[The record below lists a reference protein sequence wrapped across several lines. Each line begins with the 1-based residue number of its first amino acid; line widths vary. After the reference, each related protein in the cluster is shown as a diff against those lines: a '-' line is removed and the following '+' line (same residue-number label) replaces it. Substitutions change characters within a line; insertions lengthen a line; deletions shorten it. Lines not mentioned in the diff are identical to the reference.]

1 MTRND
6 SRPSLWERFVN
17 WETGDESVLDGEIEQ
32 SMDQAAPQEAGGEVY
47 ASAEKRADDHRTA
60 LVEEE
65 RSYYSR
71 VHEWSLHKGVKLI
84 NRLYRLSAVLVLC
97 FIIFFLMSTVVA
109 LPPFGDADNPYN
121 NEVSQRYI
129 EKGIEETGAINFV
142 AGMILDYRAFD
153 TFGESTVLFVA
164 ACSVLLL
171 LKLGDHAPGE
181 KPTPAMLEA
190 EWDDRHHEPKND
202 AILQLAAKILVP
214 VILLYGMYIV
224 LNGHLSPGGG
234 FSGGAVMGAGLI
246 LYLNAFG
253 FQKTE
258 RFFTYRTF
266 RWITFLALMT
276 YAALKSYSFYTGA
289 NHIESGIPLGTPG
302 AILSSGFILP
312 LNICV
317 GLIVMCTMYAFYTLF
332 RKGGM
337 TAMLTIIQEHLEEIV
352 AVLLFAIGFTT
363 LLLQRNLIKKIIGF
377 NIMDTAIYLLLT
389 SVGYIEGRTA
399 PILTDGIISA
409 QYYINPIPAGL
420 VLTGIVV
427 SVSVTAL
434 MLSLTVRLYRRYHT
448 LDIDRITL
456 MMKGEDD

>member
-1 MTRND
+1 MSQKMNER
-6 SRPSLWERFVN
+6 RPSPWERLCL
-17 WETGDESVLDGEIEQ
+17 WIGGDGSALDAEIER
-32 SMDQAAPQEAGGEVY
+32 SMTQNAAEEISAEQF
-47 ASAEKRADDHRTA
+47 ASAENRVDDRSAA
-60 LVEEE
+60 LAEEE
-65 RSYYSR
+65 QSFYARI
-71 VHEWSLHKGVKLI
+71 HEWSQHRGVRLI
-84 NRLYRLSAVLVLC
+84 NTVYRVMAVLVLC
-97 FIIFFLMSTVVA
+97 AIVFFLMSTVIA
-109 LPPFGDADNPYN
+109 LPPFGAADNPYN

-129 EKGIEETGAINFV
+129 ERGIEETGAINFV

-171 LKLGDHAPGE
+171 LKLGDHGPNE

-202 AILQLAAKILVP
+202 AILQLAAKVLVP

-224 LNGHLSPGGG
+224 LNGHLGPGGG

-253 FQKTE
+253 FKKTE
-258 RFFTYRTF
+258 RFFTYKTF

-276 YAALKSYSFYTGA
+276 YAGLKSYSFYTGA

-337 TAMLTIIQEHLEEIV
+337 
-352 AVLLFAIGFTT
+352 
-363 LLLQRNLIKKIIGF
+363 
-377 NIMDTAIYLLLT
+377 
-389 SVGYIEGRTA
+389 
-399 PILTDGIISA
+399 
-409 QYYINPIPAGL
+409 
-420 VLTGIVV
+420 
-427 SVSVTAL
+427 
-434 MLSLTVRLYRRYHT
+434 
-448 LDIDRITL
+448 
-456 MMKGEDD
+456 

>member
-1 MTRND
+1 MSSEKNFFR
-6 SRPSLWERFVN
+6 RW
-17 WETGDESVLDGEIEQ
+17 LDGQVDWSAMLEQEKPAPKAENDAYKPRWDAESARQ
-32 SMDQAAPQEAGGEVY
+32 SMERGQIAYTVLAIVACIVFAAFMLLTVANLPGYG
-47 ASAEKRADDHRTA
+47 SADAPTVNGVA
-60 LVEEE
+60 E
-65 RSYYSR
+65 RY
-71 VHEWSLHKGVKLI
+71 V
-84 NRLYRLSAVLVLC
+84 
-97 FIIFFLMSTVVA
+97 
-109 LPPFGDADNPYN
+109 
-121 NEVSQRYI
+121 
-129 EKGIEETGAINFV
+129 EKGTEETGAVNTV

-276 YAALKSYSFYTGA
+276 YAGLKSYSFYTGA

-337 TAMLTIIQEHLEEIV
+337 
-352 AVLLFAIGFTT
+352 
-363 LLLQRNLIKKIIGF
+363 
-377 NIMDTAIYLLLT
+377 
-389 SVGYIEGRTA
+389 
-399 PILTDGIISA
+399 
-409 QYYINPIPAGL
+409 
-420 VLTGIVV
+420 
-427 SVSVTAL
+427 
-434 MLSLTVRLYRRYHT
+434 
-448 LDIDRITL
+448 
-456 MMKGEDD
+456 

>member
-1 MTRND
+1 
-6 SRPSLWERFVN
+6 
-17 WETGDESVLDGEIEQ
+17 
-32 SMDQAAPQEAGGEVY
+32 
-47 ASAEKRADDHRTA
+47 
-60 LVEEE
+60 
-65 RSYYSR
+65 
-71 VHEWSLHKGVKLI
+71 
-84 NRLYRLSAVLVLC
+84 
-97 FIIFFLMSTVVA
+97 MSTVVA
-109 LPPFGDADNPYN
+109 LPPFGEADNPYN

-337 TAMLTIIQEHLEEIV
+337 
-352 AVLLFAIGFTT
+352 
-363 LLLQRNLIKKIIGF
+363 
-377 NIMDTAIYLLLT
+377 
-389 SVGYIEGRTA
+389 
-399 PILTDGIISA
+399 
-409 QYYINPIPAGL
+409 
-420 VLTGIVV
+420 
-427 SVSVTAL
+427 
-434 MLSLTVRLYRRYHT
+434 
-448 LDIDRITL
+448 
-456 MMKGEDD
+456 